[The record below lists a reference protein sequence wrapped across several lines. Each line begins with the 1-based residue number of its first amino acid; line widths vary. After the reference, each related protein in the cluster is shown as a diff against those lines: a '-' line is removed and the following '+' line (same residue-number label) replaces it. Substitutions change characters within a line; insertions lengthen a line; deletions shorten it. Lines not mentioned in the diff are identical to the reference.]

1 MRIVSRREVPVLL
14 SLLPAAALTACST
27 HPLPED
33 VTRKSTYD
41 IVQALRCEIKAG
53 LRDVQPEANILKSTI
68 GMDFS
73 FDITENNSTGGGSLT
88 FTKLFGGESSFTLN
102 STAMAD
108 RSRQNKREFR
118 ILESLTEVQKTSCD
132 RREREANLTY
142 PITGRIGL
150 DEVVR
155 TYIRVEKSTSLDLR
169 KDSDVV
175 FSDELTFTTEMKAGV
190 TPTVK
195 LDAAV
200 GSFKVTNATFAAS
213 TSRKDIHK
221 VVIALAH
228 DPKLDVD
235 RKLLSQRLELKTLI
249 GPLGRS
255 SRAYD
260 GVVSSQLGSRSRVIY
275 ELDRKKALSEDA
287 RLLELLRPRIQ

>member
-1 MRIVSRREVPVLL
+1 MRIAFRCGLWVALPPLL
-14 SLLPAAALTACST
+14 ASLLTACST

-33 VTRKSTYD
+33 VSRKSTYD

-53 LRDVQPEANILKSTI
+53 LGAVKPEAEILKSTI
-68 GMDFS
+68 GMDFT

-88 FTKLFGGESSFTLN
+88 FTKMFGGDSSFTLN
-102 STAMAD
+102 PTAMAD

-118 ILESLTEVQKTSCD
+118 ILESLAEISRQTCTRQA
-132 RREREANLTY
+132 RQPNLAY

-155 TYIRVEKSTSLDLR
+155 TYIAIEKSTDLGFR

-175 FSDELTFTTEMKAGV
+175 FSDELNFTTEVKAGL

-195 LDAAV
+195 LDAAI
-200 GSFKVTNATFAAS
+200 GSFKVTHAAFAAT

-221 VVIALAH
+221 VVIVLAH

-235 RKLLSQRLELKTLI
+235 RRLLMRRNYPIHLFGLR
-249 GPLGRS
+249 P
-255 SRAYD
+255 RAYE
-260 GVVSSQLGSRSRVIY
+260 GVVSSQMSSRSRVII
-275 ELDRKKALSEDA
+275 ELDRKKALGEDA